1 MTGKIEDMLADLIVE
16 LRNRLD
22 ELERR
27 VSSLELSLGKAQ
39 SLKRGSKTKS
49 KRQSR

>member
-1 MTGKIEDMLADLIVE
+1 MTGKIEDMAADLIAE

-39 SLKRGSKTKS
+39 LPNHDNKIES
-49 KRQSR
+49 KR

>member
-1 MTGKIEDMLADLIVE
+1 VTGKIEDMLADLIAE

-39 SLKRGSKTKS
+39 SPKRDSKIKS
-49 KRQSR
+49 KH